1 MLSNLD
7 KYHIILA
14 SNSPRRHELLKGIG
28 INFEVKTIPNVD
40 ESYPASLPAVEVAK
54 FIADKKSQAY
64 ESLLNTNEL
73 IITADT
79 VVIVD
84 NLVLGKPKDRSE
96 AVAMLRLLS
105 SKTHQVLTGVCIL
118 TKENKVIFDT
128 ETRVR
133 FAQLS
138 DDEIAY
144 YVDGFKPFDKAG
156 AYGVQEWIGYV
167 AVEAMEGS
175 YFNVMGLPVQR
186 LYRELKN
193 IK

>member
-1 MLSNLD
+1 MLNNLD
-7 KYHIILA
+7 KYRIILA

-28 INFEVKTIPNVD
+28 VSFEVKTLSDVD
-40 ESYPASLPAVEVAK
+40 ETYPESLPAVEVAK
-54 FIADKKSQAY
+54 FIANKKSEAY
-64 ESLLNTNEL
+64 KDLLVENEL

-79 VVIVD
+79 VVIVG
-84 NLVLGKPKDRSE
+84 NEVLGKPKDREE

-105 SKTHQVLTGVCIL
+105 GKTHQVLTGVCIL
-118 TKENKVIFDT
+118 TKDRKHIFDS

-133 FAQLS
+133 FAELN
-138 DDEIAY
+138 DDEISY
-144 YVDGFKPFDKAG
+144 YIDHFKPFDKAG
-156 AYGVQEWIGYV
+156 AYGVQEWIGYI

-193 IK
+193 ID